1 MNAYEIQACWQ
12 PTTATGDEDASARVI
27 NERSMYNMLKITRHI
42 STGSRH
48 LTLEGR
54 LIGPWVYE
62 LEQAW
67 NGIKQSEGGTIV
79 VDLTGIT
86 FIEDNGKQLLSRM
99 WREGAELIATGCCNR
114 PIVEQIT
121 GARPSSPANQR
132 SRR

>member
-1 MNAYEIQACWQ
+1 
-12 PTTATGDEDASARVI
+12 
-27 NERSMYNMLKITRHI
+27 MLKITRHI

-48 LTLEGR
+48 LKLEGR
-54 LIGPWVYE
+54 LIGPWVNE

-67 NGIKQSEGGTIV
+67 NGLKQSEGGTIV

-121 GARPSSPANQR
+121 GTRPSSPTHQR
-132 SRR
+132 SGR

>member
-1 MNAYEIQACWQ
+1 
-12 PTTATGDEDASARVI
+12 
-27 NERSMYNMLKITRHI
+27 MLKITRHI
-42 STGSRH
+42 STGSRQ

-54 LIGPWVYE
+54 LIGPWVNE

-86 FIEDNGKQLLSRM
+86 FIEDSGKQLLSRM
-99 WREGAELIATGCCNR
+99 WQEGAKLIATGCCNR

-121 GARPSSPANQR
+121 GARPASPAHQR
-132 SRR
+132 SWR